1 MDSFRHVAGLADR
14 ITGHFF
20 SRTPVVLQTEAAE
33 CGLACMAMV
42 AGGHGRP
49 MDLAAMRRHFVTS
62 LKGMTLRDL
71 VRLGTSLGLATRAV
85 RLDLEDLPQ
94 LRLPCVLHWNHNH
107 FVVLTKVGR
116 KGVVVHD
123 PAVGRRKV
131 DFAELSGSFTG
142 VALEA
147 WPTGRF
153 QRKDERVRIR
163 ISELVRRTRGIG
175 RAALQVIA
183 ISLLLEVATIAMP
196 IGFQLV
202 LDEVVVAADYD
213 LLTLIA
219 LALGLCLVLQV
230 AATLARTWI
239 TMLVGSSLSLQW
251 KVSLFDHL
259 MRLPLS
265 FFEKRHVGDVVSR
278 FGSLDSVQRTLTTNA
293 ITALLDGIMS
303 VALVLMMWVYGGWL
317 LSIALLSVS
326 VYSLFRLAAYV
337 PFRRISEEAI
347 VHAAQENSHFM
358 ESVRGISSEK
368 ALNLEERRRGAWIN
382 HLVERINADLRVQKF
397 DAIFNAVSSGFFG
410 LDRIL
415 LVFFG
420 VWGILAGDIS
430 VGMFVAFLAYKDQ
443 FASRIDRF
451 IDTAIQFLMLSLHG
465 ERIADIA
472 LAEPEDSDDHARASF
487 GAATLRRGSSALELR
502 QVRFRYSDGE
512 PEVFSGISLSVAA
525 GECIGIAGPSGTG
538 KTTLLKIM
546 AGLVMPTEGQVVIDG
561 VPMLSLGRATY
572 RNRVGCVLQDDRL
585 FAGSIAE
592 NIAGFDPSPDPDW
605 IVQCARMAV
614 IHEEIMATAMGYETL
629 VGDMGSTLSGGQR
642 QRVVLARALY
652 RRPSILLLDEATSH
666 LDSANEQA
674 INMAVKQLPMTRVI
688 IAHRESTLAMTDRVL
703 SLQRSG
709 PSAGAVSLRVSPQPT
724 VSDQMFKA
732 SVSGRS

>member
-1 MDSFRHVAGLADR
+1 MDNPAHTGDLADR
-14 ITGHFF
+14 ITGRFF
-20 SRTPVVLQTEAAE
+20 SRTPLILQTEAAE
-33 CGLACMAMV
+33 CGLACMAMI
-42 AGGHGRP
+42 AGSHGRA
-49 MDLAAMRRHFVTS
+49 MDLAAMRRLFSAS

-71 VRLGTSLGLATRAV
+71 VRLGAAMRLATRAV
-85 RLDLEDLPQ
+85 RLDLDDLRQ

-123 PAVGRRKV
+123 PAVGRRKI
-131 DFAELSGSFTG
+131 DYGEFSKSFTG

-147 WPTGRF
+147 WPTEGF

-163 ISELVRRTRGIG
+163 IGELVRRTRGIG

-213 LLTLIA
+213 LLTLIV

-230 AATLARTWI
+230 ASGLARAWI

-259 MRLPLS
+259 MRLPLGY
-265 FFEKRHVGDVVSR
+265 FEKRHVGDVVSR
-278 FGSLDSVQRTLTTNA
+278 FGSLDAVQRTLTTSA
-293 ITALLDGIMS
+293 ITALLDGVMS
-303 VALVLMMWVYGGWL
+303 IALVVMMWIYGGWL
-317 LSIALLSVS
+317 LAVALISVGI
-326 VYSLFRLAAYV
+326 YSAIRFAAYL

-358 ESVRGISSEK
+358 ESVRGIGSVK
-368 ALNLEERRRGAWIN
+368 ALNLEERRRGTWIN
-382 HLVERINADLRVQKF
+382 HLVDRINADLRVQKF

-415 LVFFG
+415 LIFLG
-420 VWGILAGDIS
+420 VRAILSGDIS

-451 IDTAIQFLMLSLHG
+451 IDTGIQFLMLSLHG

-472 LAEPEDSDDHARASF
+472 LADAEDSSDCAMIAPVPSAVRKA
-487 GAATLRRGSSALELR
+487 SALELR
-502 QVRFRYSDGE
+502 KVRFRYADSE
-512 PEVFSGISLSVAA
+512 PEIIPGVSLSIAA
-525 GECIGIAGPSGTG
+525 GECVGIAGPSGTG

-546 AGLVMPTEGQVVIDG
+546 AGLAVPTEGQVLVDG
-561 VPMLSLGRATY
+561 VPLLSLGRATY
-572 RNRVGCVLQDDRL
+572 RDRIGCVLQDDRL

-592 NIAGFDPSPDPDW
+592 NIAAFGPSPDFDW
-605 IVQCARMAV
+605 IVQSARMAA
-614 IHEEIMATAMGYETL
+614 IHDEIMATPMGYETL

-666 LDSANEQA
+666 LDSANEHS
-674 INMAVKQLPMTRVI
+674 INAAVKQLPMTRII
-688 IAHRESTLAMTDRVL
+688 IAHRQSTLAMTDRVL
-703 SLQRSG
+703 SLSHAPFSTNAIPRQQET
-709 PSAGAVSLRVSPQPT
+709 A
-724 VSDQMFKA
+724 
-732 SVSGRS
+732 